1 MHDQPREATP
11 RVLLGDDHAAL
22 RAGVA
27 ALLTEEGIEVVG
39 QAGTV
44 TSLLGLAERRSPD
57 VMIVDVRMPDG
68 TGFDVLHALRE
79 RGAMT
84 PVILY
89 TGFEDPDLVEE
100 ALRLGAG
107 GFVLKSGP
115 PQGLVQA
122 VHCVAEGRQYLDA
135 ALAPLVLQRRERAAK
150 RLSARETQ
158 VLDLLAA
165 GQTTDVA
172 AGNLY
177 LAPATVR
184 SYVESAMEKLGATNR
199 VHAVAEALRQGII
212 A

>member
-1 MHDQPREATP
+1 MHVHTREATTK
-11 RVLLGDDHAAL
+11 VLLGDDHAAL

-27 ALLTEEGIEVVG
+27 SLLTEEGMDVVG

-44 TSLLGLAERRSPD
+44 ASVLGLAERRSPD
-57 VMIVDVRMPDG
+57 VMVVDVRMPDG
-68 TGFDVLHALRE
+68 TGFDVLEGMRE
-79 RGAMT
+79 RGLDA

-89 TGFEDPDLVEE
+89 TGFEEPDLVEE
-100 ALRLGAG
+100 ALRLGAR

-122 VHCVAEGRQYLDA
+122 VRCVDEGRQYLDA
-135 ALAPLVLQRRERAAK
+135 ALAPLVLQRRERAAN

-165 GQTTDVA
+165 GKTTEAA
-172 AGNLY
+172 AGTLF

-184 SYVESAMEKLGATNR
+184 SYVESAMEKLGASNR
-199 VHAVAEALRQGII
+199 VHAVAEAIRQGII
-212 A
+212 V